1 MSLAIC
7 PRCQKEVD
15 LKDLRRGMCSTCWAE
30 IKARNAGKPKPRGK
44 AKVTETGQ
52 ARQADGQVLSLLA
65 AGIKVSETE
74 MIPQDNGSAETI
86 PERGN
91 KVSETED
98 KPTANVHTKTISEKG
113 NKVSGTVD
121 APADSDNPNTASA
134 DGHKVSET
142 GIKVSE
148 TQEEWQNRMAEDL
161 AIALRR
167 IKALEEKV
175 QKMAPLLEKE
185 ESRRDSEGMK
195 KLRDELFGLL
205 RKSPNGGV
213 YISNLHGPHGQKGG
227 RLGIS
232 KAQAFRLRDA
242 CRMDDRFRVMKAE
255 NSSARWVITLNQKI
269 R

>member
-1 MSLAIC
+1 MGEEAGGRMSLALC
-7 PRCQKEVD
+7 PRCQKDVELSD
-15 LKDLRRGMCSTCWAE
+15 MREGMCSTCWAE
-30 IKARNAGKPKPRGK
+30 IKSRNAGKPKPRGT
-44 AKVTETGQ
+44 AKVGR
-52 ARQADGQVLSLLA
+52 ADPVRQADDQVLSLLA
-65 AGIKVSETE
+65 AGIKVS
-74 MIPQDNGSAETI
+74 G
-86 PERGN
+86 
-91 KVSETED
+91 TED
-98 KPTANVHTKTISEKG
+98 KSTANVPTKTISEKG
-113 NKVSGTVD
+113 NKVSDTMD
-121 APADSDNPNTASA
+121 APVDSDNANIASA